1 MFKPVEFFFVEKRRM
16 IAVDIGEN
24 PCDNGFAHNFS
35 AVFDL
40 VPLTITVEGFGFVV
54 VEHDSQL
61 VCASQTWVLF
71 LHFQAFSTKVTAT
84 AVPSIGAQPF

>member
-1 MFKPVEFFFVEKRRM
+1 MLEPIEFFFVEKRRM

-35 AVFDL
+35 AVFNL

-54 VEHDSQL
+54 VEHDGQF
-61 VCASQTWVLF
+61 VCTPQTWVLF
-71 LHFQAFSTKVTAT
+71 LHFQAFSTKVTAA